1 MRASEGEFLC
11 ASRAAATQPHG
22 RSWSCDSF
30 VVMPP
35 ASADGS
41 MLMGKNSDRPVNE
54 TQPLRYLPSRLPSRG
69 DRLQL
74 AYVEIPD
81 ACDTLAHVGASPYWC
96 WGHELGLNQRGVA
109 IGNEALFTRDLA
121 LNQHRARAGDPPEP
135 GILGMELVRLGLERG
150 RTAVE
155 AVDVMTAL
163 LERYG
168 QWGAGVRGQS
178 AAEGA
183 YDNSYLIAD
192 GREAWVLETTGRRWI
207 AARVRHSTWSIS
219 NQATIR
225 TDWDR
230 ASDDLAEHALEA
242 GWWPDKDAGR
252 FDFAAAYTDPQVP
265 LQISHIRLQRSRQL
279 LREAVPGGGVDV
291 AAAAAV
297 LRDHY
302 EGTFLEG
309 PYFNAARPDFM
320 TLCMHSHPSGF
331 TWGNTAS
338 SAIFVLP
345 SDDRPPYLWWAAA
358 TPCTSVYV
366 PVFVDAPGLPD
377 ALGRSGS
384 VRATSVNPEQAPE
397 DAPADGSYWW
407 TFQRL
412 LDVVKGDA
420 LGSAFTDRQPQVRDA
435 FDRLE
440 TAWRGELSGVVGRAV
455 ELRSRHGRDA
465 GAEVLGTFTRHCV
478 DQALGIADTLLEQFS
493 RGLPASP

>member
-1 MRASEGEFLC
+1 MSATDGEPRRT
-11 ASRAAATQPHG
+11 SRAVATPA
-22 RSWSCDSF
+22 RPWSCDSF
-30 VVMPP
+30 VVMPA
-35 ASADGS
+35 ASADGT
-41 MLMGKNSDRPVNE
+41 MLLGKNSDRPVNE
-54 TQPLRYLPSRLPSRG
+54 TQPLRYLRSRRPSPSERLR
-69 DRLQL
+69 L

-81 ACDTLAHVGASPYWC
+81 ARETLAHVGASPYWC
-96 WGHELGLNQRGVA
+96 WGHELGLNERGVA

-121 LNQHRARAGDPPEP
+121 LNQQRARAGGSPEP
-135 GILGMELVRLGLERG
+135 GILGMELLRLGLERG

-155 AVDVMTAL
+155 AVEVMTAL
-163 LERYG
+163 LERHG
-168 QWGAGVRGQS
+168 QWGAGVPGKP

-192 GREAWVLETTGRRWI
+192 GREAWVLETTGRRWV
-207 AARVRHSTWSIS
+207 AASVRHSTWSIS

-230 ASDDLAEHALEA
+230 ASDDIAGHALEA
-242 GWWPDKDAGR
+242 GWWPDEAAGT

-279 LREAVPGGGVDV
+279 LREAVMGGRADV
-291 AAAAAV
+291 AAAASV

-338 SAIFVLP
+338 SAVFVLP
-345 SDDRPPYLWWAAA
+345 SDDRPPHLWWAAA

-366 PVFVDAPGLPD
+366 PVFVNA
-377 ALGRSGS
+377 AGS
-384 VRATSVNPEQAPE
+384 
-397 DAPADGSYWW
+397 ADDFYWW

-412 LDVVKGDA
+412 LEAVKGDE
-420 LGSAFTDRQPQVRDA
+420 LGTAFPDRQPQVRDA
-435 FDRLE
+435 FDQLE
-440 TAWRGELSGVVGRAV
+440 TAWRAEL
-455 ELRSRHGRDA
+455 D
-465 GAEVLGTFTRHCV
+465 EVLEGGADADVLASFTQRCV
-478 DQALGIADTLLEQFS
+478 DGALETANGLLGRFA
-493 RGLPASP
+493 GD

>member
-1 MRASEGEFLC
+1 MRVGDSELRC
-11 ASRAAATQPHG
+11 ASRAAATQAPG
-22 RSWSCDSF
+22 RPWSCDSF
-30 VVMPP
+30 VVMPA

-41 MLMGKNSDRPVNE
+41 MLLGKNSDRPVNE
-54 TQPLRYLPSRLPSRG
+54 TQPLRYLRSRLPSRG
-69 DRLQL
+69 DHLQL

-96 WGHELGLNQRGVA
+96 WGHELGLNERGVA

-121 LNQHRARAGDPPEP
+121 LNQQRARAGGSPEP
-135 GILGMELVRLGLERG
+135 GILGMELLRLGLERG

-155 AVDVMTAL
+155 AVEVMSAL

-168 QWGAGVRGQS
+168 QWGAGVPGQS

-192 GREAWVLETTGRRWI
+192 GREAWVLETTGRRWV
-207 AARVRHSTWSIS
+207 AAKVRHSTWSLS
-219 NQATIR
+219 NQATVR

-230 ASDDLAEHALEA
+230 ASDDLSEHAFKA
-242 GWWPDKDAGR
+242 GWWRPGEEAGR

-279 LREAVPGGGVDV
+279 LREAVAGGRADV

-345 SDDRPPYLWWAAA
+345 SDERPPYLWWAAA

-366 PVFVDAPGLPD
+366 PVFVDALGLPD
-377 ALGRSGS
+377 TLGRSGS
-384 VRATSVNPEQAPE
+384 ARATSFNPEQAPE
-397 DAPADGSYWW
+397 DAPAAGSYWW

-412 LDVVKGDA
+412 LDVVKADA
-420 LGSAFTDRQPQVRDA
+420 LGSAFNDRQPQVRDA

-440 TAWRGELSGVVGRAV
+440 TAWRAELSGVVETAV
-455 ELRSRHGRDA
+455 ALRSRHGRDA
-465 GAEVLGTFTRHCV
+465 GAEVLATFTRHCV
-478 DQALGIADTLLEQFS
+478 AEALGAAHGLLEQLS
-493 RGLPASP
+493 RGRRGP

>member
-1 MRASEGEFLC
+1 M
-11 ASRAAATQPHG
+11 
-22 RSWSCDSF
+22 
-30 VVMPP
+30 
-35 ASADGS
+35 
-41 MLMGKNSDRPVNE
+41 
-54 TQPLRYLPSRLPSRG
+54 
-69 DRLQL
+69 
-74 AYVEIPD
+74 
-81 ACDTLAHVGASPYWC
+81 
-96 WGHELGLNQRGVA
+96 A

-121 LNQHRARAGDPPEP
+121 LNQQWARAGGSPEP
-135 GILGMELVRLGLERG
+135 GILGMELLRLGFERG

-155 AVDVMTAL
+155 AVEVMSAL

-168 QWGAGVRGQS
+168 QWGAGVPGQS

-192 GREAWVLETTGRRWI
+192 GREAWVLETTGRRWV
-207 AARVRHSTWSIS
+207 AAKVRHSTWSLS

-230 ASDDLAEHALEA
+230 ASDDLAEHALKA
-242 GWWPDKDAGR
+242 GWWRPGEEAGR

-279 LREAVPGGGVDV
+279 LREAVAGGRADV
-291 AAAAAV
+291 AAAASV

-345 SDDRPPYLWWAAA
+345 GDDRPPYLWWAAA
-358 TPCTSVYV
+358 TPCTSIYV
-366 PVFVDAPGLPD
+366 PVFVDASGVPEALARPGSARP
-377 ALGRSGS
+377 A
-384 VRATSVNPEQAPE
+384 SVNPERAPR

-412 LDVVKGDA
+412 LDAVKGDE
-420 LGSAFTDRQPQVRDA
+420 LGSAFSDRQPQVRDS
-435 FDRLE
+435 FDRVE
-440 TAWRGELSGVVGRAV
+440 TVWLAKLIGVVERAG
-455 ELRSRHGRDA
+455 ESRARHGRDA
-465 GAEVLGTFTRHCV
+465 AAEVLAAFTGHCV
-478 DQALGIADTLLEQFS
+478 AQALELANGLFEQFS
-493 RGLPASP
+493 AGVPSHH